1 MNTEKALIKRNA
13 LNTPGIVSM
22 IASHMDVMDQGLK
35 GLFLLVNEERYR
47 HELEPFVRSRAK
59 QQAELDLHDLIHTFY
74 HRVFSSLQ
82 EIPFIVSKR
91 KRCKKIIRMYE
102 FICSQEETVKLF
114 PILFR
119 ETIYNKLNDLH
130 REIQALDNLKD
141 SYKEYVFNRFT
152 EFRTSLQKL
161 I

>member
-1 MNTEKALIKRNA
+1 
-13 LNTPGIVSM
+13 
-22 IASHMDVMDQGLK
+22 
-35 GLFLLVNEERYR
+35 
-47 HELEPFVRSRAK
+47 
-59 QQAELDLHDLIHTFY
+59 
-74 HRVFSSLQ
+74 
-82 EIPFIVSKR
+82 
-91 KRCKKIIRMYE
+91 MYE

-161 I
+161 IWSKLSDPYEITEFQAARIGIVLMI